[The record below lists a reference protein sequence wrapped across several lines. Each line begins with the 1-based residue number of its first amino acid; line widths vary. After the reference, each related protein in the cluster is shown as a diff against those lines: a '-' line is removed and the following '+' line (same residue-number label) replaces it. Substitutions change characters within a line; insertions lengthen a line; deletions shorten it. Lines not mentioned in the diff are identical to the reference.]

1 MFLTG
6 LTHRRQLFNVATRWL
21 TDRPRSTDGRVATE
35 LFIYDGLLSIPPAR
49 QFLTDVYTN
58 VFGGGP
64 TWEPIRYKHE
74 LRERALEAIGDPTP
88 RQYEMMECYHSNPE
102 AFFRRMPIDGSLVFS
117 PDGRMVGGIRIKRP
131 RRVAEKAS
139 RRLADYL
146 GDLIRGRAEELAGN
160 RAHRLDVSVDDLPRD
175 PQAERA
181 EFIEAET
188 WLSDQFRKA
197 TIRIPT
203 AAVHIDD
210 VLGFKIIGTEPEL
223 RRAEEYI
230 RGQKGVDLVE
240 REEHGGAYNAVNLLV
255 DLALPSVESIEA
267 RYADADWSFAAKR
280 GRTVEQ
286 LAGGFPDFV
295 RGAARRVRVELI
307 LTTFSEFLESELG
320 RCMHEFRILEQR
332 EARDYRGRMAKNAE
346 FIIEYL
352 LSVAFSPS
360 TQIEEIPIKM
370 WGQYLPETL
379 SYATRR
385 LDGHDNVRLVGS
397 GPPRP

>member
-21 TDRPRSTDGRVATE
+21 SDRPRPDDGRAVTE
-35 LFIYDGLLSIPPAR
+35 LFTYDGLLSIPPAR
-49 QFLTDVYTN
+49 QFMTDVYAQ
-58 VFGGGP
+58 VFGGAP
-64 TWEPIRYKHE
+64 TWVPIRYKHE

-102 AFFRRMPIDGSLVFS
+102 AFFRRMPIDGAIVFA
-117 PDGRMVGGIRIKRP
+117 PDGRMTGGIRIKRP

-139 RRLADYL
+139 RRLAEYL
-146 GDLIRGRAEELAGN
+146 GGLIRSRAEALAGV
-160 RAHRLDVSVDDLPRD
+160 RARRSGVAMDDLPPD
-175 PQAERA
+175 PEAEQR

-188 WLSDQFRKA
+188 WLSDQFRNG

-210 VLGFKIIGTEPEL
+210 VLGFKIIGTEAEL
-223 RRAEEYI
+223 QLAEQVI
-230 RGQKGVDLVE
+230 QRTRGVELVE

-255 DLALPSVESIEA
+255 DLALPSEESLLR
-267 RYADADWSFAAKR
+267 RYSATDWSFAASR
-280 GRTVEQ
+280 GLRADQ
-286 LAGGFPDFV
+286 LAANFPEFV
-295 RGAARRVRVELI
+295 HGAARRVRLELI

-320 RCMHEFRILEQR
+320 RCIHEFRILEQR

-352 LSVAFSPS
+352 LSVAFSPTTS
-360 TQIEEIPIKM
+360 IDEIPIKM

-385 LDGHDNVRLVGS
+385 LDGHENVRLVIDGS
-397 GPPRP
+397 NHP

>member
-6 LTHRRQLFNVATRWL
+6 LTHRRELFNVATRWL
-21 TDRPRSTDGRVATE
+21 TDRPRPTDGRVATE

-49 QFLTDVYTN
+49 RFLTDVYAD
-58 VFGGGP
+58 VFGGEP
-64 TWEPIRYKHE
+64 VWEAIRYKHE

-102 AFFRRMPIDGSLVFS
+102 AFFRRMPIDGSMVFS
-117 PDGRMVGGIRIKRP
+117 PNGRMVGGIRTKRP

-146 GDLIRGRAEELAGN
+146 GNLIRGRAEELASI
-160 RAHRLDVSVDDLPRD
+160 RAHRLGVSVDDLPRD
-175 PQAERA
+175 REAERQ

-188 WLSDQFRKA
+188 WLSDQFRNG

-203 AAVHIDD
+203 DAVHIDD
-210 VLGFKIIGTEPEL
+210 VLGFKIIGTEVEL
-223 RRAEEYI
+223 ERAEEYI
-230 RGQKGVDLVE
+230 QRYKGVELVE
-240 REEHGGAYNAVNLLV
+240 REEHGGVYNAVNLLV
-255 DLALPSVESIEA
+255 DLALPSVESIEK
-267 RYADADWSFAAKR
+267 RYAGADWSFAASR
-280 GRTVEQ
+280 GLTEEQ
-286 LAGGFPDFV
+286 LAARFPEFV

-360 TQIEEIPIKM
+360 TRIEEIPIKM

-385 LDGHDNVRLVGS
+385 LDGHDNTRLVS
-397 GPPRP
+397 AGPLRP